1 MFKQYIY
8 YFISVVEQGNF
19 SAAAKKH
26 YLSQSAISQQITKLQ
41 HELGFKLFDRQNY
54 VPTLTKEGEQYYKL
68 CKQLDDYYQ
77 KEYKKITE
85 MTLKKE
91 NKIIIGITSSFEKSF
106 IPIVINRFKK
116 QYQVSFDVKVVTL
129 QDCIKQLKDG
139 TIDVGFGL
147 VNDFRYVPNLNYYNI
162 LSSHVCVVT
171 SLNHRLSQN
180 KLISINDIKDE
191 PIVVLSKKVGNHF
204 YEDFMNAF
212 ELDGIHPNIVKE
224 VDNQNDFILAIQ
236 LEEGIGFSAF
246 EVISENDN
254 VKAIPLENSHHHAD
268 YAIGYYRNNPKELVP
283 LFVNEVNNY
292 FKDYKQN
299 L

>member
-1 MFKQYIY
+1 M
-8 YFISVVEQGNF
+8 
-19 SAAAKKH
+19 
-26 YLSQSAISQQITKLQ
+26 
-41 HELGFKLFDRQNY
+41 
-54 VPTLTKEGEQYYKL
+54 
-68 CKQLDDYYQ
+68 
-77 KEYKKITE
+77 
-85 MTLKKE
+85 
-91 NKIIIGITSSFEKSF
+91 
-106 IPIVINRFKK
+106 
-116 QYQVSFDVKVVTL
+116 
-129 QDCIKQLKDG
+129 
-139 TIDVGFGL
+139 
-147 VNDFRYVPNLNYYNI
+147 
-162 LSSHVCVVT
+162 
-171 SLNHRLSQN
+171 
-180 KLISINDIKDE
+180 
-191 PIVVLSKKVGNHF
+191 LSKKVGSHF

-212 ELDGIHPNIVKE
+212 ELDGIRPNIVKE